1 MVYVLQYS
9 HDLRFAACDSWISA
23 DQVLHIV
30 FFFFL
35 GYSYFLFFKRYSYFL
50 FFKRLPS
57 LFCRHFVPNLTI
69 GAPVIESLRKHT
81 K

>member
-30 FFFFL
+30 FFFL
-35 GYSYFLFFKRYSYFL
+35 GYSYFL

>member
-1 MVYVLQYS
+1 MSFNIHMTFALLLVIVGSVLIKYCT
-9 HDLRFAACDSWISA
+9 L
-23 DQVLHIV
+23 

-35 GYSYFLFFKRYSYFL
+35 RYFYFLFFKRYSYFL

>member
-1 MVYVLQYS
+1 MSFNIHMTFALLLVIVGSVLIKYCT
-9 HDLRFAACDSWISA
+9 L
-23 DQVLHIV
+23 

-35 GYSYFLFFKRYSYFL
+35 GYSYFL